1 MRLFFHSELVRSD
14 ARVMVKE
21 SSRAHGLTIK
31 QGWSMFKIIRTSE
44 KRRHFDLVSIA
55 KRVISYGD
63 LPYKLHAV
71 GDLTAPAKIYG
82 GHYCTQTAA
91 GSVIYMVTTLAK
103 A

>member
-1 MRLFFHSELVRSD
+1 
-14 ARVMVKE
+14 
-21 SSRAHGLTIK
+21 
-31 QGWSMFKIIRTSE
+31 MFETIRTSE
-44 KRRHFDLVSIA
+44 KSRYFHLVSIA

-63 LPYKLHAV
+63 LPYKL

-91 GSVIYMVTTLAK
+91 GSVTYMVTTLPK